1 MHTSIFIVKT
11 SYTQQ
16 KYPTMGRNMVTCFG
30 PVKKEHANIRAS
42 CFWKWSFLSTPLFQD
57 MVDIL
62 TLLLPTSW
70 FNSQRFS
77 PSWLQ
82 IVYAFE
88 NACSLLAQPATPGNL
103 VTIKWCIGRLDVAF
117 SKSKNSHWLRQ
128 LIVIYNI
135 DRISCSS
142 MYPWSP
148 SHNQRSGKT
157 SQVTVL

>member
-1 MHTSIFIVKT
+1 MLWS
-11 SYTQQ
+11 
-16 KYPTMGRNMVTCFG
+16 C
-30 PVKKEHANIRAS
+30 KKEHANTLAS
-42 CFWKWSFLSTPLFQD
+42 CFGKWSFLPTPLFQD

-77 PSWLQ
+77 LSWLQ
-82 IVYAFE
+82 IAYAFE
-88 NACSLLAQPATPGNL
+88 NVCSLFTQPSIPSNVA
-103 VTIKWCIGRLDVAF
+103 TIKWCTGRLDVAF

-128 LIVIYNI
+128 PIVIYNI
-135 DRISCSS
+135 PRISCSF

-157 SQVTVL
+157 SQVGIMFQTPVTVL